1 MIPSR
6 VDPVIAHGSEFLGGP
21 WGRYARTLRGPWP
34 TISTLIILATAGYIV
49 GYLLDMSCIT
59 TNWISPDRYEHL
71 CYSDIPALYGIRG
84 FADGLVPYIQT
95 PPGGTALEYP
105 VLTGMFMWVAALI
118 TNLIAPSLYSGDTT
132 RAFFDVN
139 VILLTPF
146 VIVTVIASALSLR
159 RRPWVA
165 AMIAVAPSMILG
177 ATINW
182 DLIPVALTALA
193 FLAWVRTQPSVAG
206 IFLGLAI
213 ASKFYPLIL
222 IGVFVILAVRTRRYR
237 PTLDLLVT
245 TAATWLL
252 VNIPFAI
259 ANFDGWWHFY
269 SFNSARAMDFGS
281 VWYAVTEWRLPRVP
295 DDAINMVSAT
305 SFLVLVCMV
314 VYIALTAPRTPTIFA
329 LGFLLLAAFVVT
341 TKVYSPQYVLWLVPF
356 AALARPRWRDFL
368 IWQAGEVVY
377 FAAIWWLLA
386 AYGVE
391 GAKGLHGGWYALA
404 TFVHVGVTIWYAILI
419 IRDLYPPGQDASST
433 SSNRD
438 VVNRTSAASS
448 SPTVGRTQSGGNQ
461 IIE

>member
-1 MIPSR
+1 VTGGAVIPSR
-6 VDPVIAHGSEFLGGP
+6 TDPVIAHGSEVLGGP
-21 WGRYARTLRGPWP
+21 WGRLARSRPGPWP
-34 TISTLIILATAGYIV
+34 TISTLIILATAGYAI
-49 GYLLDMSCIT
+49 GYLLDISCVT

-84 FADGLVPYIQT
+84 FADGLIPYVQI
-95 PPGGTALEYP
+95 PEGGTPLEYP
-105 VLTGMFMWVAALI
+105 VLTGMFMWIAALI
-118 TNLIAPSLYSGDTT
+118 TSAIAPVLYSNDVT

-139 VILLTPF
+139 VIMLTPF
-146 VIVTVIASALSLR
+146 VLITVIASALSVR
-159 RRPWVA
+159 RRPWIA
-165 AMIAVAPSMILG
+165 AMIALAPSMILG

-193 FLAWVRTQPSVAG
+193 FLAWVRKQPVVAG

-213 ASKFYPLIL
+213 ASKFYPLVL
-222 IGVFVILAVRTRRYR
+222 LGVFVLIAIRTHRYR
-237 PTLDLLVT
+237 PSVDLILT
-245 TAATWLL
+245 TAVTWVL
-252 VNIPFAI
+252 VNLPFAV

-269 SFNSARAMDFGS
+269 AFNSARGMDFGS
-281 VWYAVTEWRLPRVP
+281 IWYAVTEWGLPRVP
-295 DDAINMVSAT
+295 DEAMNVVSLA

-314 VYIALTAPRTPTIFA
+314 AYIALTSPRVPSVFA
-329 LGFLLLAAFVVT
+329 LAFLLLAAFVVT

-368 IWQAGEVVY
+368 IWQTGEVIY

-404 TFVHVGVTIWYAILI
+404 TFLHVGVTVWYAILI
-419 IRDLYPPGQDASST
+419 IRDLYPPDQDASST

-438 VVNRTSAASS
+438 VVNRTSASS
-448 SPTVGRTQSGGNQ
+448 
-461 IIE
+461 